1 MQILTF
7 KSHLWCSSSNAIL
20 PTVTCKTQS
29 DSQDSTAAQ
38 LPFEKPWCSHSTAT
52 CAVWIAQHIRIATH
66 YCRTHRFDAPVPM
79 HKMSQHMQNTIA
91 QHPQRREK
99 VTWDPQEQDSTA
111 KRRRLRPSRARVN
124 FSPQRNLRWPKKT
137 QCFVQI
143 VTLRSHPWCSSST
156 TKHDQNRKTR
166 LQNKHHSSLGATIP
180 LRSAQTELHSRIELQ
195 HSTVN
200 NIALHPFQCTKCLST
215 RKKQ

>member
-1 MQILTF
+1 
-7 KSHLWCSSSNAIL
+7 
-20 PTVTCKTQS
+20 
-29 DSQDSTAAQ
+29 
-38 LPFEKPWCSHSTAT
+38 
-52 CAVWIAQHIRIATH
+52 
-66 YCRTHRFDAPVPM
+66 M

-143 VTLRSHPWCSSST
+143 VTLRLHPWCSSST

-200 NIALHPFQCTKCLST
+200 NIALHPFQCTKWVSAHAKNNSTASTNKRKSHLGPSATLRAHFEQDSTAKRRRLRLSGAGAYFSPQRNLRWPKENT
-215 RKKQ
+215 MFRYVSCKS